1 MACLGLFVLVAAS
14 ACSGASG
21 SGSGCNGGPTCGA
34 VTEIDTPGNGVVV
47 VKGSFPG
54 SDPTGPHQLL
64 MVLTPAGQ
72 TNGQRLIPDSFS
84 ETEATYSWWNKLAG
98 VPIAPG
104 TYGVDFQMGGYIDSQ
119 GNSPG
124 IVVNNGPSQIQVR

>member
-1 MACLGLFVLVAAS
+1 MHYGMNRDQSQITIRASNQDSNRRAGTHGKAVMACLGLFVLVAAS

-64 MVLTPAGQ
+64 MVLT
-72 TNGQRLIPDSFS
+72 
-84 ETEATYSWWNKLAG
+84 
-98 VPIAPG
+98 
-104 TYGVDFQMGGYIDSQ
+104 
-119 GNSPG
+119 
-124 IVVNNGPSQIQVR
+124 